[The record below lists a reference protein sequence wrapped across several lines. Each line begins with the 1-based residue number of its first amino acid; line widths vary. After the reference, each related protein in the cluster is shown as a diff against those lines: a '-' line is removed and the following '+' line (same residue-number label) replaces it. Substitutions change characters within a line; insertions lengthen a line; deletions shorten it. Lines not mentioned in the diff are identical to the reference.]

1 MAKMK
6 DDDFGIELP
15 RKRLVGCLG
24 LLVGGFLFFCIM
36 CLIVYYYNRSTPV
49 VQENPWINND
59 SSRPVTDIKELDYN
73 RRLIIYRDEEPRRQL
88 REFEWSKDERIYGVP
103 QNLFEDYY
111 EEIYEYFHD

>member
-49 VQENPWINND
+49 VQ
-59 SSRPVTDIKELDYN
+59 
-73 RRLIIYRDEEPRRQL
+73 
-88 REFEWSKDERIYGVP
+88 
-103 QNLFEDYY
+103 
-111 EEIYEYFHD
+111 

>member
-59 SSRPVTDIKELDYN
+59 SSRPVTDIKALDYN
-73 RRLIIYRDEEPRRQL
+73 RRLII
-88 REFEWSKDERIYGVP
+88 
-103 QNLFEDYY
+103 
-111 EEIYEYFHD
+111 